1 MAPLDFK
8 SSDFLLLTWFSLLPN
23 LKYTSTF
30 MKVHLVNNKITLFLL
45 MQKLFRSTRPNMFE
59 SY

>member
-8 SSDFLLLTWFSLLPN
+8 SSDFLLLAWFSLLPN

-45 MQKLFRSTRPNMFE
+45 MQKLFRSTRPNIYE

>member
-8 SSDFLLLTWFSLLPN
+8 SSDFLLLVWFSLLPN